1 MKTLFGLLFTM
12 FLSLALVRGAAAE
25 EVIRSYHADVE
36 VAADATLTVT
46 ETITVNAE
54 GNEIRR
60 GIFRDFPLYAV
71 DGAGRRTKVDF
82 ELLSVERDGEPE
94 ANHTETISGGIR
106 IYAGSADVFLSPGE
120 YTYRFTYRTGRQI
133 RYFEDH
139 DELYWNVTGNGWQFP
154 IEEASATVS
163 LPDGAKPTKTA
174 VYTGP
179 QGSTESNARAVPGSG
194 GLQFETTRPLGPQE
208 GLTIVLGFPKGLV
221 AAPTAEQTRWWFLR
235 DNINAILGFGGLLL
249 VFAYYLRSW
258 IAVGRDPDGGVIVP
272 RWDPP
277 EGISPALVNYI
288 DNKGFSGAG
297 WTALSAS
304 LIDLAVHGYVELDD
318 LEKSIVVR
326 RTGKAAPKAPQ
337 AGQASLLAEL
347 GEAGSTFTIDK
358 KNGKRV
364 ESVGRK
370 FRSAIEKEHRGKY
383 YRANSGYFAG
393 GVALSIAA
401 LVALFVFGTLEEDT
415 IGLMSIPTFF
425 SVFFGAFGVAIGKGL
440 SRSASLLSK
449 IVSIVVLTVIG
460 FAAFTIFLLVVVTAV
475 FELADASQTEVVIAV
490 GAIVLLNVLFFFLMG
505 APTPIGRKMMD
516 GIEGLRTYMTLAEKD
531 RLNMQGVP
539 TMSPSHFE
547 TLLPYA
553 VALGVEKPWT
563 STFETWLASAAAGAA
578 AASYQ
583 PAWYHGDLSRG
594 VGDRIGGFSSAMAS
608 TMASTIP
615 QPVKSSSSGFSSGGG
630 FSGGGGGGGG
640 GGGEGG
646 GGGDVGRTML
656 SPPPPPPPPQ
666 AVK

>member
-25 EVIRSYHADVE
+25 EVIRSYHADIQ
-36 VAADATLTVT
+36 VATDATLTIR

-71 DGAGRRTKVDF
+71 DAAGRRMKVDF

-106 IYAGSADVFLSPGE
+106 IYAGSADTFLSPGE
-120 YTYRFTYRTGRQI
+120 YTYRFTYKTGRQI
-133 RYFEDH
+133 RYFDDH

-163 LPDGAKPTKTA
+163 LPDGATPTKTA
-174 VYTGP
+174 VYTGS
-179 QGSTESNARAVPGSG
+179 QGSTESDARVVPGSG
-194 GLQFETTRPLGPQE
+194 GLEFETTGALGPQE
-208 GLTIVLGFPKGLV
+208 GLTIVLGFPKGVV
-221 AAPTAEQTRWWFLR
+221 AAPTAGQSRWWFLR
-235 DNINAILGFGGLLL
+235 DNINAILGFGGLFL

-258 IAVGRDPDGGVIVP
+258 VAVGRDPDGGVIVP

-326 RTGKAAPKAPQ
+326 RTGKAPPTTLPG
-337 AGQASLLAEL
+337 GQASLLAEL
-347 GEAGSTFTIDK
+347 GDAGNTFTIDK

-364 ESVGRK
+364 ESAGRK

-415 IGLMSIPTFF
+415 IGLMFIPTFF
-425 SVFFGAFGVAIGKGL
+425 SVFFGAFGVAIGKGM
-440 SRSASLLSK
+440 SRNSSLISK

-460 FAAFTIFLLVVVTAV
+460 FVGFSILSLVLVAAV
-475 FELADASQTEVVIAV
+475 FDLADAGQTEVVIAV
-490 GAIVLLNVLFFFLMG
+490 GAIVLLNLLFFFLMG

-531 RLNMQGVP
+531 RLNMQGAP
-539 TMSPSHFE
+539 KMSPSHYE

-640 GGGEGG
+640 GGGW
-646 GGGDVGRTML
+646 
-656 SPPPPPPPPQ
+656 
-666 AVK
+666 